1 MNELDEMIS
10 EIDKIMYSSYYE
22 CGLSKEALGARI
34 ISEFCADHRIVNE
47 EQFDND
53 NKRPFE
59 LLNKCEQS

>member
-1 MNELDEMIS
+1 MIS
-10 EIDKIMYSSYYE
+10 EIDNLMYSSYYE

-53 NKRPFE
+53 N
-59 LLNKCEQS
+59 